1 MVNFNVRKQE
11 DTDAIRNSLG
21 QLSSLTG
28 ALKIHEIFIGEDLV
42 VKKKMLPNDP
52 FYKAVLIN
60 VMVVGFQP
68 KGRKRFVYTRS
79 LEIEEKD
86 SRALWGPRP
95 PWTWDP

>member
-1 MVNFNVRKQE
+1 
-11 DTDAIRNSLG
+11 
-21 QLSSLTG
+21 
-28 ALKIHEIFIGEDLV
+28 
-42 VKKKMLPNDP
+42 
-52 FYKAVLIN
+52 
-60 VMVVGFQP
+60 MVVGFQP